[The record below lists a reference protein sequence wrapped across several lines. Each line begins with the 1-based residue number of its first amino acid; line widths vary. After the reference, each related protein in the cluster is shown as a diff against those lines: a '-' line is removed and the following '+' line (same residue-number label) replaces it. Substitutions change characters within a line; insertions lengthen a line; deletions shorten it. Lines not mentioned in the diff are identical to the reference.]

1 MEKFKSEAKKIVELG
16 LLYQSSMV
24 GKLLPEIEQ
33 LQKEGYSLE
42 RILEAMNE
50 AGFNIKSVGSLK
62 STIYRL
68 QDKSN

>member
-16 LLYQSSMV
+16 LQYQSSMV